1 MKKILIIKIGAI
13 GDVVM
18 CLPLISEIK
27 KTHPESEITWL
38 CGNQV
43 RPLLERIDGIDKLIS
58 VDENRLL
65 KGSFIS
71 RISEILK
78 VWAQL
83 AFQKFNL
90 ALYYYHSNLYK
101 LLYLPAIT
109 KKTQGFGKQKNTG
122 SSLPVPGRHHSLEY
136 IQAFSGIKAG
146 ENFQPEYPFF
156 RDLPKKDQIE
166 STTKRVVFAC
176 GGAKNI
182 LRNDDLRRWPISHYK
197 RLGKLVLDQGWEL
210 ILTGAPSDSW
220 VRDEFSGLA
229 FTDLIGTLKLCG
241 FVDFLASADVLVT
254 HDSGPLHLAD
264 LAECPVLGLFGPTM
278 PEEKKSLNKKS
289 RYIWGGA
296 HLACRPCYDGK
307 EYAACENNLCLKSVD
322 PETVFAELQ
331 NILK

>member
-1 MKKILIIKIGAI
+1 VKKILILKIGAI

-18 CLPLISEIK
+18 CLPLITEIK

-43 RPLLERIDGIDKLIS
+43 RPLLERIEGIDKLIS

-65 KGSFIS
+65 KGSFLS

-78 VWAQL
+78 IWFQL
-83 AFQKFNL
+83 AFQKFDL

-101 LLYLPAIT
+101 LLYLPAFTPIT
-109 KKTQGFGKQKNTG
+109 RGFGKQKNTA

-146 ENFQPEYPFF
+146 ENFQPVYPVF
-156 RDLPKKDQIE
+156 RDLPKKAKNE
-166 STTKRVVFAC
+166 TNTKRVVFAC

-197 RLGKLVLDQGWEL
+197 RLGKLVIDQGWEL
-210 ILTGAPSDSW
+210 ILTGAPTDSW
-220 VRDEFSGLA
+220 VRDEFSGLP
-229 FTDLIGTLKLCG
+229 FTDLIGKQTLCG
-241 FVDFLASADVLVT
+241 FVDYLASADVLVT
-254 HDSGPLHLAD
+254 HDSGPLHLAG
-264 LAECPVLGLFGPTM
+264 LGECPVLGLFGPTM

-289 RYIWGGA
+289 RYILGGA
-296 HLACRPCYDGK
+296 YLACRPCYDGK
-307 EYAACENNLCLKSVD
+307 EYAACENNLCLKSVE

-331 NILK
+331 EMLK